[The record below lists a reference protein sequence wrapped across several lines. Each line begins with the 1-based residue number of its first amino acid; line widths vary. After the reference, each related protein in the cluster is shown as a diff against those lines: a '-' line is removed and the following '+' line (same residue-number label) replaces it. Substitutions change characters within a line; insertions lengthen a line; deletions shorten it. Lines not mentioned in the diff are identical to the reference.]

1 MVQRIENLDI
11 TPGQLALD
19 PCSGSSV
26 ITDVNTGE
34 VLALVSYPSYDNNRL
49 ANTVDAEYF
58 KQIKTDLAR
67 PMWDYATQQRTA
79 PGSTFKV
86 LSAVAGL
93 EEGFVSLT
101 DTISCRGIF
110 EKIMPSPRCWIKGA
124 HGALNVV
131 GAIENSC
138 NIFFYEVAYRMR
150 LENGVYNSNL
160 GLEKL
165 AHYADLFGLSDVSG
179 VEIMESVPQVSDQ
192 SAVPSAIGQG
202 THNYTTV
209 GIARYATT
217 IANRGTCYNLSL
229 LDKVTDVNG
238 NLIEDFNPEVRNT
251 VELADNVW
259 NALHLG
265 MRKVVQKK
273 AFYNTLS
280 VEVAGKTGT
289 AEENKS
295 RPNHALFMGF
305 APYDNPEIAFATR
318 IAFGYSSNY
327 AAETTRDILEYYY
340 GLEDTEELL
349 SGTASSLDSEGAV
362 QD

>member
-1 MVQRIENLDI
+1 
-11 TPGQLALD
+11 
-19 PCSGSSV
+19 
-26 ITDVNTGE
+26 
-34 VLALVSYPSYDNNRL
+34 
-49 ANTVDAEYF
+49 
-58 KQIKTDLAR
+58 
-67 PMWDYATQQRTA
+67 
-79 PGSTFKV
+79 
-86 LSAVAGL
+86 
-93 EEGFVSLT
+93 
-101 DTISCRGIF
+101 
-110 EKIMPSPRCWIKGA
+110 
-124 HGALNVV
+124 
-131 GAIENSC
+131 
-138 NIFFYEVAYRMR
+138 
-150 LENGVYNSNL
+150 
-160 GLEKL
+160 
-165 AHYADLFGLSDVSG
+165 
-179 VEIMESVPQVSDQ
+179 MESVPQVSDQ

-349 SGTASSLDSEGAV
+349 SGTASSLDSEGVV